1 MRHAIG
7 IWILVF
13 VALYVAGGLIRIAY
27 PRLSWTRE
35 RRARRLHAQ
44 MGMAQA
50 TRGVATAVTKFTPSS
65 FEQRR
70 GSTK

>member
-44 MGMAQA
+44 MGMAQ
-50 TRGVATAVTKFTPSS
+50 
-65 FEQRR
+65 RR
-70 GSTK
+70 VE